1 MTLSDPQPGF
11 QGHGILTS
19 RISQKT
25 VHFRDKVTI
34 EPLHCF
40 FLLTKTKTTGKMKI
54 KRYETKRIISKGN
67 YTFYGS
73 FFGLIVAYMKCSC
86 LFYRVLLLFLF
97 MACQWNCPLP
107 AIFKYLSMQLSASQ
121 IALRWEF

>member
-1 MTLSDPQPGF
+1 
-11 QGHGILTS
+11 
-19 RISQKT
+19 
-25 VHFRDKVTI
+25 
-34 EPLHCF
+34 
-40 FLLTKTKTTGKMKI
+40 MKI

-73 FFGLIVAYMKCSC
+73 FFGLIVADMKCSC